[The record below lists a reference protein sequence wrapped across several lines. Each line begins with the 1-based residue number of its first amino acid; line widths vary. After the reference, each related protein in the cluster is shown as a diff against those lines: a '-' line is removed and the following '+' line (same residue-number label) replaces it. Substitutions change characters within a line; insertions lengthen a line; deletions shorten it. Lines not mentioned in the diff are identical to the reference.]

1 MFDLLNTI
9 ISPNPD
15 PWPFPKHEW
24 TMKEILIAAILYLMF
39 LILTRGVAAGTAF
52 AMASKKYNISEDVL
66 WDAAKEQSWAQQ

>member
-9 ISPNPD
+9 VGPNPD

-24 TMKEILIAAILYLMF
+24 TTKEILIAAILYLTL
-39 LILTRGVAAGTAF
+39 LILTRGVATGTAF

-66 WDAAKEQSWAQQ
+66 RNAAKEQPWA